1 MGRGMVFTT
10 FSPGKLWAG
19 PALLAVLG
27 WSLACHGAGSP
38 RASAGARLWIEGP
51 VRWLV
56 LPEELKAFRS
66 LESAGE
72 VVEFIEAFWRRRDPT
87 PGEEDNPFRQA
98 FQEREQAADQLY
110 GEAGRR
116 GSLTDRGRALILL
129 GAPSLLR
136 YRQVPVPVLDP
147 GGRRGPERRKRWM
160 TQEVWVYAP
169 RDLPPALLE
178 LLPAG
183 EEDGEIALIFVAEKS
198 RAYMVE
204 GEKICEL
211 AAQAAVRADPPS

>member
-1 MGRGMVFTT
+1 MRFST

-19 PALLAVLG
+19 AALLSVLG

-51 VRWLV
+51 VQWLM
-56 LPEELKAFRS
+56 LPEEVKAFRN
-66 LESAGE
+66 LEGPRE
-72 VVEFIEAFWRRRDPT
+72 VVAFIDSFWHRRDPT
-87 PGEEDNPFRQA
+87 PGEAGNSFRRT
-98 FQEREQAADQLY
+98 FQERSEAADQLY

-147 GGRRGPERRKRWM
+147 GGRQGPERRKRWM
-160 TQEVWVYAP
+160 TQEIWVYAP
-169 RDLPPALLE
+169 RDLPPALLQ

-183 EEDGEIALIFVAEKS
+183 EEDGEIALVFIAEKS
-198 RAYMVE
+198 RTYMVE

-211 AAQAAVRADPPS
+211 AAQAAVLAGLPP